1 MTIRNFTATYY
12 YYYYFTEKSNSDFC
26 CENEIATEK

>member
-1 MTIRNFTATYY
+1 MMTRNFRATYY

-26 CENEIATEK
+26 YENEVVTEK